1 VTRRTLAVLWLVVG
15 VLLWNG
21 IFDLYIGRG
30 VREYLHLR
38 AEFELGVG
46 PEPSM
51 AAVMARAQRR
61 GAAAASIW
69 AAGVAACG
77 WLTIVLASRS
87 RAPVDRARRPAD
99 GGGHP

>member
-1 VTRRTLAVLWLVVG
+1 VTRALAVLWLVVG
-15 VLLWNG
+15 IVVWNG

-30 VREYLHLR
+30 VREYLQLR
-38 AEFELGVG
+38 AEFELGLQ

-61 GAAAASIW
+61 GALAASIW

-77 WLTIVLASRS
+77 WMTIALASKT
-87 RAPVDRARRPAD
+87 RAAGTAGARGSSDAAD
-99 GGGHP
+99 G